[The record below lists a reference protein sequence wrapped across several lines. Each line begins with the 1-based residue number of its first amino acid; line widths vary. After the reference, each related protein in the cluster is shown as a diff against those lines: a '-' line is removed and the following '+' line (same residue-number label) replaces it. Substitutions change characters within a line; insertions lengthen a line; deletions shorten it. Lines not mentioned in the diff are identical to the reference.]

1 MTVFQFILSILLSIV
16 SIICI
21 FAGTY
26 YYINWLLKAKCKY
39 KKHYWTHKGTKIKVL
54 PVFKVTLCDNSQLI
68 GGTDAIVFYDES
80 ENKHYC
86 ITEKLFRRDY
96 DCD

>member
-1 MTVFQFILSILLSIV
+1 MTVVQFILSILLGIV
-16 SIICI
+16 ILFLI
-21 FAGTY
+21 FVGAY
-26 YYINWLLKAKCKY
+26 YWLRQILKGKY
-39 KKHYWTHKGTKIKVL
+39 KYDKPYWTHKGTKIKVL

-86 ITEKLFRRDY
+86 INEKLFRKDY